1 MERVCILGAGSW
13 GTAQSIVLHK
23 NGYQVLMWV
32 GPDDDM
38 ESIVKKGENSG
49 IYPG

>member
-32 GPDDDM
+32 GPDSTI
-38 ESIVKKGENSG
+38 EYNIWAKHKGYY
-49 IYPG
+49 I